1 MGYSQGFKGRMVQR
15 MLGSEAISAT
25 ALSTEAGVSQAT
37 LSRWL
42 NQARML
48 SPMNREQNERAKPA
62 RSPRQWTVEEKLQ
75 VVVEASAL
83 SDEELGAFLR
93 GKGLHMAQLA
103 EWRESAS
110 QSLDDGKKKRRRKM
124 SPEQKRIRELEKE
137 LRRKDRALAEVTAL
151 LVLKKKAEEIW
162 GDGGDDTR
170 TRSGT

>member
-1 MGYSQGFKGRMVQR
+1 MVQR

-25 ALSTEAGVSQAT
+25 GLSTEAGVSQAT

-42 NQARML
+42 NQARTL
-48 SPMNREQNERAKPA
+48 SPMNREQNERTNA
-62 RSPRQWTVEEKLQ
+62 RSPRQWTAEEKLP
-75 VVVEASAL
+75 VVAEASAL

-162 GDGGDDTR
+162 GAGDDDTD

>member
-1 MGYSQGFKGRMVQR
+1 MRYSQGFKGRMVQR
-15 MLGSEAISAT
+15 MFGPEAISAT
-25 ALSTEAGVSQAT
+25 ALSREAGVSQAT

-42 NQARML
+42 SQARTL
-48 SPMNREQNERAKPA
+48 PPMNREQNERTPA
-62 RSPRQWTVEEKLQ
+62 RSPRQWTAEEKLQ
-75 VVVEASAL
+75 VVAEASAL

-93 GKGLHMAQLA
+93 GKGVHMAQLE
-103 EWRESAS
+103 EWHESAS

-137 LRRKDRALAEVTAL
+137 LRRKDKALAEVTAL